1 MKFVIRMGISEMES
15 LWKRLQQA
23 FRSGMIN
30 KKDALL

>member
-1 MKFVIRMGISEMES
+1 MKFAIRMGVPEMES
-15 LWKRLQQA
+15 LWKRLQQE